1 MRSDD
6 LQRTVYIPA
15 LAGLVTGAFVAS
27 FALALCAWFGKPA
40 AWAAIAGAG
49 AGLLA
54 WLGWSARMAAILEYR
69 LAPGQPRIQATP
81 TQADPQTVNLHIHS
95 EDAGGYIEGAFVDGL
110 PISSAGLATLANL
123 VVSGQSLT
131 TSAMTNSGLDRPTW
145 EALRDRFINAGL
157 LAWRSGNRLH
167 GCEVTGRG
175 LVIFRR
181 LATPPR
187 DTPPLLPHRN
197 GRID

>member
-1 MRSDD
+1 MRDD
-6 LQRTVYIPA
+6 IQQTVIIP
-15 LAGLVTGAFVAS
+15 LAAALVTGAFCGL
-27 FALALCAWFGKPA
+27 FAFALCAWQAWPA
-40 AWAAIAGAG
+40 SWAAIASAG
-49 AGLLA
+49 SALLS
-54 WLGWSARMAAILEYR
+54 WLAWSARFAQILEYQ
-69 LAPGQPRIQATP
+69 LAPGLPKIQATP

-95 EDAGGYIEGAFVDGL
+95 EDAGGYIEGAFLDQL
-110 PISSAGLATLANL
+110 PVSESSLATLANL

-145 EALRDRFINAGL
+145 EALRDRFISAGL

-181 LATPPR
+181 LAAPT
-187 DTPPLLPHRN
+187 PHRDERGN
-197 GRID
+197 